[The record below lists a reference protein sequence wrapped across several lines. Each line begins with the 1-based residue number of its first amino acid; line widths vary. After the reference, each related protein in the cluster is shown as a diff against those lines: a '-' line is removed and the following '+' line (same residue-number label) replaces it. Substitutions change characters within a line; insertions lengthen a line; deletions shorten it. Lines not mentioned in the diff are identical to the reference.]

1 MDCLFTQS
9 ACDALNEA
17 STPDSDAVHI
27 QTAGHVLKCLYSILK
42 AAALPPTLHKFETV
56 VSENT
61 ALSMM
66 PQVDIYSTLG

>member
-9 ACDALNEA
+9 ACDALNGA

-27 QTAGHVLKCLYSILK
+27 QTAGHVLKCLHSILK

-61 ALSMM
+61 ALSVM